1 MDNLQG
7 LLEARAEVRPLL
19 CGSQERLKD
28 LIFLDIAL
36 DSTVRIAV
44 ERSYEQLKNAAPE
57 VNEINMNDY
66 HVIE

>member
-1 MDNLQG
+1 
-7 LLEARAEVRPLL
+7 
-19 CGSQERLKD
+19 LKD